1 MIEVD
6 CFVITLFVLKLI
18 ICWDGIEI
26 HVPDVLT
33 FHLYLTENTRHHHSI
48 DQPFNDV

>member
-26 HVPDVLT
+26 HVPDV
-33 FHLYLTENTRHHHSI
+33 EHSI
-48 DQPFNDV
+48 YTSQRTHDIIIL